1 MLAIGITVTAAPA
14 PKPAAV
20 RPAARPRRSGNH
32 FNALPTH
39 VPYTPPAPIPAMTAD
54 TYSIGKVVAYELMTH
69 ARPAHTA
76 PPATTGRGPNL
87 STSQPSTGTSHVSVR
102 MKIAKAS

>member
-1 MLAIGITVTAAPA
+1 MLAIGITVIAAPA

-20 RPAARPRRSGNH
+20 NPAARPRRSGNH

-39 VPYTPPAPIPAMTAD
+39 VPYTPPAPIPAITEAV
-54 TYSIGKVVAYELMTH
+54 YSSASDVAQEYITH
-69 ARPAHTA
+69 AMPAHNA
-76 PPATTGRGPNL
+76 PQATTGRGPNL

-102 MKIAKAS
+102 MKRENAS